1 MTRVRTF
8 AGQTGGATAVEFAL
22 TAPMF
27 MALVWG
33 IIEVG
38 LGLWTQYGL
47 ENGVEAAAR
56 CASVNTKTCTN
67 STTTAT
73 YAASHTMG
81 VTIPS
86 SAFTFTKAS
95 CGNQVSASYNFAYLT
110 NVFHAPSVT
119 LAAQA
124 CFPDINAGG

>member
-8 AGQTGGATAVEFAL
+8 AGETGGATAVEFAL

-56 CASVNTKTCTN
+56 CASVNTKTCTGS
-67 STTTAT
+67 STIAT
-73 YAASHTMG
+73 YAANNTMG

-86 SAFTFTKAS
+86 SAFTFSKVS
-95 CGNQVSASYNFAYLT
+95 CGNQVSASYDFAYLT
-110 NVFHAPSVT
+110 NVFHAPKVT

>member
-1 MTRVRTF
+1 MRRVRTL
-8 AGQTGGATAVEFAL
+8 AGETGGATAVEFAL

-38 LGLWTQYGL
+38 LGLWTQFGL
-47 ENGVEAAAR
+47 ENAVEAAAR
-56 CASVNTKTCTN
+56 CASVNTTTCTTS
-67 STTTAT
+67 STIAT
-73 YAASHTMG
+73 YAASQTMG

-86 SAFTFTKAS
+86 SAFTFSKVS

-110 NVFHAPSVT
+110 NVFHAARVT